1 MLRGSN
7 FISSD
12 SYIRMIFLRKYL
24 LAGRLKVRRI
34 FALPLNHNHVAGF
47 KNGEYG
53 GKNIGL
59 IKLLFFFKYRFTWLE
74 L

>member
-1 MLRGSN
+1 
-7 FISSD
+7 
-12 SYIRMIFLRKYL
+12 MIFLRKYL

-34 FALPLNHNHVAGF
+34 LALPLSHNHSAGF

-53 GKNIGL
+53 GKNISL
-59 IKLLFFFKYRFTWLE
+59 TKLLFFFKYRFTRLE